1 HAVKRRV
8 EIVGRTLELRRV
20 KLQTQ
25 RFRRALCCRECFRR
39 ACIPENGQSCPCW
52 EGFREQLDAFLRQFR
67 LPVEQSRDTTAGP
80 RQARY
85 VAARDRVIIVGEDD
99 DWNAGARR
107 DCGLQRQFG
116 AARHN
121 DRYVRARH
129 RSRIGE
135 SPVRTLVGTAIVDDE
150 VAALGEPE
158 LLQFGDKG
166 PISQSTGDG
175 VVEPGVEHADA
186 GDLRG
191 RLLRARRERPR
202 GCRAAERDQQFPPF
216 DCDCHTPLPRE
227 ARKGKNTT
235 ARACSLAVSR
245 RQDAGCCRPAAGR
258 KRKGSVFRF
267 APESGQSN
275 LLRAVQD
282 HGLRRENDKAYAP
295 SRMSIKGS
303 SDSSIPSVSWPGR
316 KSNFFSASVLSGTTL
331 STVKTPS
338 SATLRSSGQA
348 TDGSLVESPAAASC
362 AFRVNVIVPCLCRS
376 GSSTIRKFGGCFAA
390 SEAERCTRCS
400 ATN

>member
-1 HAVKRRV
+1 MGCKEAAGEDEKHLRIVTNHAVKRRV
-8 EIVGRTLELRRV
+8 EIVGRTFELRRV

-25 RFRRALCCRECFRR
+25 RLRRALCCRECFRR

-67 LPVEQSRDTTAGP
+67 LPVEHSRDTTAGP

-135 SPVRTLVGTAIVDDE
+135 SLVRTLVGAAIVDDE
-150 VAALGEPE
+150 VAAIGEPE

-166 PISQSTGDG
+166 PISQSTRDG
-175 VVEPGVEHADA
+175 VVEPGVEHADT

-191 RLLRARRERPR
+191 ALLHARRKRPR
-202 GCRAAERDQQFPPF
+202 DCRAAEQRYEGASP
-216 DCDCHTPLPRE
+216 HWAPL
-227 ARKGKNTT
+227 
-235 ARACSLAVSR
+235 L
-245 RQDAGCCRPAAGR
+245 
-258 KRKGSVFRF
+258 
-267 APESGQSN
+267 
-275 LLRAVQD
+275 
-282 HGLRRENDKAYAP
+282 
-295 SRMSIKGS
+295 
-303 SDSSIPSVSWPGR
+303 
-316 KSNFFSASVLSGTTL
+316 TL
-331 STVKTPS
+331 SAAYYHAVAEERRGASQQK
-338 SATLRSSGQA
+338 LR
-348 TDGSLVESPAAASC
+348 
-362 AFRVNVIVPCLCRS
+362 
-376 GSSTIRKFGGCFAA
+376 
-390 SEAERCTRCS
+390 
-400 ATN
+400 